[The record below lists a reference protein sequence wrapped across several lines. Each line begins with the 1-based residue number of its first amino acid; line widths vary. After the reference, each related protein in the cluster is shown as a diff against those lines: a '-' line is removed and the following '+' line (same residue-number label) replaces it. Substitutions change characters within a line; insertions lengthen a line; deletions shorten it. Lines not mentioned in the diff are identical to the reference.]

1 MEKGERMKGKVTNQG
16 SAGCLWVEE
25 VDEWDEGE
33 VQHGPDD
40 IEFPMEVLN
49 ADGGDFD
56 DL

>member
-1 MEKGERMKGKVTNQG
+1 MKGKVTNQG